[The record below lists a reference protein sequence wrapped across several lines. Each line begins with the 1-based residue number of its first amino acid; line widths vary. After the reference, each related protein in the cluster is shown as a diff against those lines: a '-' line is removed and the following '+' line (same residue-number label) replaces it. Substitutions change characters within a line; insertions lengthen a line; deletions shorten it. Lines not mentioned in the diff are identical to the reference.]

1 MKALVLAAGRGK
13 RLKEITEPSNK
24 CMLKFNG
31 TPLIEY
37 SLNTAFL
44 SQVDEVIIVVGYRA
58 EEVINSFGIAYRG
71 IKIRYVFQEQQKGL
85 VHALEQA
92 QSALDGDDFIL
103 LLADELLID
112 PKPLEMIS
120 AFYKEELF
128 VACGVTNETRREQI
142 QKTYSVIYNP
152 DNNYIYRLIEKP
164 RNPFNNIM
172 GTGHCIFRNKIFDFI
187 PYTPINHF
195 RKEKELPDL
204 IQCTIDDG
212 KSVKMF
218 FISAKYVNI
227 NTPEDIELAERMLE
241 STHG

>member
-1 MKALVLAAGRGK
+1 MKALILAAGRGK
-13 RLKEITEPSNK
+13 RLKEITEPINK

-31 TPLIEY
+31 RSLIEY

-44 SQVDEVIIVVGYRA
+44 SQVDEIIAVVGYRA
-58 EEVINSFGIAYRG
+58 EEIINSFGIAYRG
-71 IKIRYVFQEQQKGL
+71 VKIRYVFQEQQRGL

-92 QSALDGDDFIL
+92 QSALAGDDFIL

-120 AFYKEELF
+120 TFYNEDLF
-128 VACGVTNETRREQI
+128 VACGVTKETRREQI

-152 DNNYIYRLIEKP
+152 DNNHIYRLIEKP

-172 GTGHCIFRNKIFDFI
+172 GTGHCIFRNQIFDFI

-241 STHG
+241 S